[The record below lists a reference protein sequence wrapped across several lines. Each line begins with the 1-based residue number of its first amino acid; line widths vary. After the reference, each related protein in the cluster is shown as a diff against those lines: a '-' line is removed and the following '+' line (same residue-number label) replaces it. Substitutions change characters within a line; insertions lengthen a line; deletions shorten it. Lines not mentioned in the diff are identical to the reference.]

1 MEHLVNDL
9 LHCRL
14 QAWTFPAGIEAR
26 WLGEGILQL
35 LPTAPWRQA
44 TILSAGVHGNETAP
58 IELLLQLTHD
68 LSQGRQPLTQ
78 ALLIVFGNLPAIRA
92 ARRYLHNDLNRL
104 FGGRHL
110 AVTPG
115 NESRRAFALEQAVQA
130 FYRAADAA
138 GPVNRG
144 HLDMHTAIRGSLYR
158 QFALLPAHAG
168 DFSPDFYQLLQASG
182 MDAVVRHTE
191 AGGTF
196 THFTCEKFAAQS
208 ATLELGKV
216 MPFGAN
222 DLSLFAAA
230 DAAIRAWI
238 ADAPLPPRDKAPVD
252 YFLVEES
259 IIKREGEFTLNLAA
273 DVENFTA
280 LPAGYEIA
288 RHIQMIALGG
298 AIGTGLFMGAGRN
311 IAVAGT
317 SILVIYVLVGFFT
330 YMVMRAMGELLLTR
344 HDYRSFADF
353 VGEYLGPQASF
364 YLGWT
369 YWLSWVVT
377 CIADVV
383 VCGSYMQYWFPE
395 LSAWMPALSMLAI
408 LFLLNLL
415 SVKMFGE
422 AEFWFALIK
431 VITII
436 ALIGTG
442 GWMIAT
448 GWTSPDGVT
457 ASLSHLTDPTAFMP
471 HGITG
476 FFAGFQI
483 AIFSFTGIE
492 LLGTM
497 TAETRDPQR
506 ILPKAIN
513 ALPLRIIIFYLLSM
527 VVIIAV
533 ASWPGVSAETSPF
546 VTLFAKAGLPAAAA
560 VINFVALTSAMSSA
574 NSGVFSSTRMLYG
587 LSVEKHAHWQFRIL
601 SRSTRI
607 PVRSLLFS
615 CFCMLIGTLLLFLV
629 PNVMTLF
636 TIVSTLAAIMVVFS
650 WGMILVA
657 YLVYR
662 RQRPDLHA
670 GSIFKMPAG
679 VVMSWVSLLFF
690 AFAIFIMIFDPDTLL
705 ALLASPLWFIA
716 LWGFWK
722 LKQRREGQLQLDN
735 QSA

>member
-1 MEHLVNDL
+1 MTEHQ
-9 LHCRL
+9 H
-14 QAWTFPAGIEAR
+14 QASPAAG
-26 WLGEGILQL
+26 GEGASQL
-35 LPTAPWRQA
+35 KRG
-44 TILSAGVHGNETAP
+44 LS
-58 IELLLQLTHD
+58 
-68 LSQGRQPLTQ
+68 
-78 ALLIVFGNLPAIRA
+78 
-92 ARRYLHNDLNRL
+92 
-104 FGGRHL
+104 
-110 AVTPG
+110 
-115 NESRRAFALEQAVQA
+115 
-130 FYRAADAA
+130 
-138 GPVNRG
+138 
-144 HLDMHTAIRGSLYR
+144 
-158 QFALLPAHAG
+158 
-168 DFSPDFYQLLQASG
+168 
-182 MDAVVRHTE
+182 
-191 AGGTF
+191 
-196 THFTCEKFAAQS
+196 
-208 ATLELGKV
+208 
-216 MPFGAN
+216 
-222 DLSLFAAA
+222 
-230 DAAIRAWI
+230 
-238 ADAPLPPRDKAPVD
+238 
-252 YFLVEES
+252 
-259 IIKREGEFTLNLAA
+259 
-273 DVENFTA
+273 
-280 LPAGYEIA
+280 A

-483 AIFSFTGIE
+483 A
-492 LLGTM
+492 
-497 TAETRDPQR
+497 
-506 ILPKAIN
+506 
-513 ALPLRIIIFYLLSM
+513 
-527 VVIIAV
+527 IIAV